1 MFRKMRRFRQELS
14 REDCLQVLERVP
26 RGVLSV
32 LGDDGYP
39 YGVPMDFW
47 YCREDGNF
55 YFHGAGAGHKLD
67 AIDRCEK
74 ASFCVFDQGWR
85 EEGQWA
91 LHIRSVIAFGKMS
104 RVTDAEK
111 AKRICLELGRR
122 FTEDEAYL
130 AREIEKDGKRVQC
143 LMLETEH
150 MTGKQVRED

>member
-1 MFRKMRRFRQELS
+1 MP
-14 REDCLQVLERVP
+14 ERVP
-26 RGVLSV
+26 RGVLSM

-47 YCREDGNF
+47 YCREDRNF

-74 ASFCVFDQGWR
+74 ASFCVFDQSWR

-91 LHIRSVIAFGKMS
+91 LHIRSVIAFGKMR

-111 AKRICLELGRR
+111 AKQICLELGRR
-122 FTEDEAYL
+122 VTEDEAYL

-150 MTGKQVRED
+150 MTGKQVRKD